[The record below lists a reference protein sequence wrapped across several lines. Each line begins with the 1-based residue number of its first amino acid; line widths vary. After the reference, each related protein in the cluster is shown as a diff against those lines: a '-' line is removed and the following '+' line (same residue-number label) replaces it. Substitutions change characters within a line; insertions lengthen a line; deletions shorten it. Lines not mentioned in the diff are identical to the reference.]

1 LRINE
6 VVQKIKNKN
15 RSGFFSLSFD
25 VLNIFDKNI
34 AMKNIASSFTLPN
47 GSILKNRIVKSA
59 MSENFGT
66 RHHAPSK
73 GLINAYRVWV
83 KGNPGLLITG
93 NVMVDSLALGEARN
107 VVVEDYKD
115 FELLKEWAKSAEGTG
130 VHLWPQINHPGRQ
143 AFAAINKKIVGPSAI
158 PLKMGSASKMFKVPI
173 ALKEEE
179 IWNIIKRFGNTA
191 RILKEAGFTGC
202 QIHGAHGYL
211 VSQFLSPNSNIRTDQ
226 WGGSLSNRARFVL
239 EIYREIRHQVGVDY
253 PIGIKI
259 NSADFQRGGF
269 TEEASMEVIRLL
281 GNEGID
287 LIEISGGTYEKPAM
301 IQGDRKKS
309 TVAREAYFLDYIEKA
324 RKLIKTPLLLTGGF
338 RSVSVMENALEDG
351 HLDVIGLARPF
362 CLYPNLPNQI
372 FDGSVKRFETPIP
385 EIGIKFLDKLGGVEL
400 PWYELQIQRIGKG
413 KSPKTNLPG
422 ILAFWFSLKS
432 LFFKSFWKNK

>member
-1 LRINE
+1 MI
-6 VVQKIKNKN
+6 
-15 RSGFFSLSFD
+15 
-25 VLNIFDKNI
+25 
-34 AMKNIASSFTLPN
+34 NIASSFTLPN

-73 GLINAYRVWV
+73 GLINAYKVWA

-93 NVMVDSLALGEARN
+93 NIMIDSMALGEARN

-115 FELLKEWAKSAEGTG
+115 FELLKKWAKSVEGTG

-143 AFAAINKKIVGPSAI
+143 AFAAINRETVGPSAI
-158 PLKMGSASKMFKVPI
+158 SLNMGNTSKMFKLPT
-173 ALKEEE
+173 ALTEEA
-179 IWNIIKRFGNTA
+179 IWDIIKRFGNTA
-191 RILKEAGFTGC
+191 RIMKEAGFTGC

-211 VSQFLSPNSNIRTDQ
+211 VSQFLSPISNIRTDQ
-226 WGGSLSNRARFVL
+226 FGGSLSNRARFVL
-239 EIYREIRHQVGVDY
+239 EIYREIRYQVGSGY

-259 NSADFQRGGF
+259 NSADFQTGGF
-269 TEEASMEVIRLL
+269 TELESLEVIRLL
-281 GNEGID
+281 ENEGID

-309 TVAREAYFLDYIEKA
+309 TIAREAYFLDYIEKA
-324 RKLIKTPLLLTGGF
+324 RKLIKTPLLLTGGI
-338 RSVSVMENALEDG
+338 RSVSVMEKALKDG
-351 HLDVIGLARPF
+351 NLDFIGLARPF
-362 CLYPNLPNQI
+362 CLYPNLANQV

-385 EIGIKFLDKLGGVEL
+385 NIGIKFLDKLGGVEL

-422 ILAFWFSLKS
+422 ILALWFSLKS
-432 LFFKSFWKNK
+432 LFVKSFWRNK

>member
-1 LRINE
+1 
-6 VVQKIKNKN
+6 
-15 RSGFFSLSFD
+15 
-25 VLNIFDKNI
+25 
-34 AMKNIASSFTLPN
+34 MKNIASSFTLPN
-47 GSILKNRIVKSA
+47 GSVLKNRIAKSA

-66 RHHAPSK
+66 RNHAPSK
-73 GLINAYRVWV
+73 GLINAYRVWA

-93 NVMVDSLALGEARN
+93 NVMVDSMALGEARN
-107 VVVEDYKD
+107 VVVENYKHFD
-115 FELLKEWAKSAEGTG
+115 LLKEWAQSVEGTG

-143 AFAAINKKIVGPSAI
+143 AFAAINREIVGPSMI

-173 ALKEEE
+173 ALTEEA
-179 IWNIIKRFGNTA
+179 IWDLIKRYGNTA

-239 EIYREIRHQVGVDY
+239 EIYREIRRQVGVEY

-309 TVAREAYFLDYIEKA
+309 TIAREAYFLDYIKKA

-338 RSVSVMENALEDG
+338 RSVSVMEQALEGG

-362 CLYPNLPNQI
+362 CLYPNLANQI
-372 FDGSVKRFETPIP
+372 FEGTVKRFETPIP
-385 EIGIKFLDKLGGVEL
+385 KIGVKFLDQLGGVEL

-413 KSPKTNLPG
+413 KPPKTNLPG

-432 LFFKSFWKNK
+432 LFVKSFWKNK

>member
-1 LRINE
+1 
-6 VVQKIKNKN
+6 
-15 RSGFFSLSFD
+15 
-25 VLNIFDKNI
+25 
-34 AMKNIASSFTLPN
+34 MKYISSSFTLPN
-47 GSILKNRIVKSA
+47 GSVLKNRITKSA

-66 RHHAPSK
+66 RYHAPSK
-73 GLINAYRVWV
+73 GLINAYKVWA

-93 NVMVDSLALGEARN
+93 NVMVDSMALGEARN

-115 FELLKEWAKSAEGTG
+115 FELLKEWARTVKGTG

-143 AFAAINKKIVGPSAI
+143 ALAAINRETVGPSAI
-158 PLKMGSASKMFKVPI
+158 SLNIGRVAKMFQLPT
-173 ALKEEE
+173 ALTEEA
-179 IWNIIKRFGNTA
+179 IWEIIKRFGNTA
-191 RILKEAGFTGC
+191 RIMKEAGFTGC

-226 WGGSLSNRARFVL
+226 WGGSLNNRARFVL
-239 EIYREIRHQVGVDY
+239 EIYREIRRQVGSDY
-253 PIGIKI
+253 SIGIKI

-269 TEEASMEVIRLL
+269 SEVESMQVISLL

-287 LIEISGGTYEKPAM
+287 LIEISGGTYERPAM
-301 IQGDRKKS
+301 MNGDRKRS
-309 TVAREAYFLDYIEKA
+309 TVSREAYFLDYIDKA

-338 RSVSVMENALEDG
+338 RSVSVMEKALEDG
-351 HLDVIGLARPF
+351 NLDVVGLARPF
-362 CLYPNLPNQI
+362 CLYPNLANQI
-372 FDGSVKRFETPIP
+372 FDGSVKIFETPIP
-385 EIGIKFLDKLGGVEL
+385 KIGIKFLDKLGGVEL

>member
-1 LRINE
+1 MI
-6 VVQKIKNKN
+6 
-15 RSGFFSLSFD
+15 
-25 VLNIFDKNI
+25 
-34 AMKNIASSFTLPN
+34 NIASSFTLPN

-73 GLINAYRVWV
+73 GLINAYKVWA

-93 NVMVDSLALGEARN
+93 NIMIDSMALGEARN
-107 VVVEDYKD
+107 VVVEDYKN
-115 FELLKEWAKSAEGTG
+115 FELLKEWAKSVEGTG

-143 AFAAINKKIVGPSAI
+143 AFAAINRETVGPSAVS
-158 PLKMGSASKMFKVPI
+158 LNMGNTSKMFKLPT
-173 ALKEEE
+173 ALTEEA
-179 IWNIIKRFGNTA
+179 IWDIIKRFGNTA
-191 RILKEAGFTGC
+191 RIMKEAGFTGC

-211 VSQFLSPNSNIRTDQ
+211 VSQFLSPISNIRTDQ
-226 WGGSLSNRARFVL
+226 FGGSLSNRARFVL
-239 EIYREIRHQVGVDY
+239 EIYREIRYQVGSGY

-259 NSADFQRGGF
+259 NSADFQNGGF
-269 TEEASMEVIRLL
+269 TELESLEVIRLL
-281 GNEGID
+281 ENEGID

-309 TVAREAYFLDYIEKA
+309 TIAREAYFLDYIEKA
-324 RKLIKTPLLLTGGF
+324 RKLIKTPLLLTGGI
-338 RSVSVMENALEDG
+338 RSVSVMEKALKDG
-351 HLDVIGLARPF
+351 NLDFIGLARPF
-362 CLYPNLPNQI
+362 CLYPNLANQV

-385 EIGIKFLDKLGGVEL
+385 NIGIKFLDKLGGVEL

-422 ILAFWFSLKS
+422 TLALWFSLKS
-432 LFFKSFWKNK
+432 LFVKSFWRNK

>member
-1 LRINE
+1 MI
-6 VVQKIKNKN
+6 
-15 RSGFFSLSFD
+15 
-25 VLNIFDKNI
+25 
-34 AMKNIASSFTLPN
+34 NIASSFTLPN

-73 GLINAYRVWV
+73 GLINAYKVWA

-93 NVMVDSLALGEARN
+93 NIMIDSMALGEARN

-115 FELLKEWAKSAEGTG
+115 FELLKKWAKSVEGTG

-143 AFAAINKKIVGPSAI
+143 AFAAINRETVGPSAI
-158 PLKMGSASKMFKVPI
+158 SLNMGNTSKMFKLPT
-173 ALKEEE
+173 ALTEEA
-179 IWNIIKRFGNTA
+179 IWDIIKRFGNTA
-191 RILKEAGFTGC
+191 RIMKEAGFTGC

-211 VSQFLSPNSNIRTDQ
+211 VSQFLSPISNVRTDQ
-226 WGGSLSNRARFVL
+226 FGGSISNRARFVL
-239 EIYREIRHQVGVDY
+239 EVYREIRYQVGSGY

-259 NSADFQRGGF
+259 NSADFQTGGF
-269 TEEASMEVIRLL
+269 TELESLEVIRLL
-281 GNEGID
+281 ENEGID

-309 TVAREAYFLDYIEKA
+309 TIAREAYFLDYIEKA
-324 RKLIKTPLLLTGGF
+324 RKLIKTPLLLTGGI
-338 RSVSVMENALEDG
+338 RSVSVMEKALKDG
-351 HLDVIGLARPF
+351 NLDFIGLARPF
-362 CLYPNLPNQI
+362 CLYPNLANQV

-385 EIGIKFLDKLGGVEL
+385 NIGIKFLDKLGGVEL

-413 KSPKTNLPG
+413 KSPKNNLPG
-422 ILAFWFSLKS
+422 TLALWFSLKS
-432 LFFKSFWKNK
+432 LFVKSFWRNK

>member
-1 LRINE
+1 
-6 VVQKIKNKN
+6 
-15 RSGFFSLSFD
+15 
-25 VLNIFDKNI
+25 
-34 AMKNIASSFTLPN
+34 MKNIATSFTLPN
-47 GSILKNRIVKSA
+47 GSVLKNRIAKSA

-66 RHHAPSK
+66 RNHAPSK
-73 GLINAYRVWV
+73 GLINAYQVWA

-93 NVMVDSLALGEARN
+93 NVMVDARALGEARN

-115 FELLKEWAKSAEGTG
+115 FELLKEWAKSVEGTG

-143 AFAAINKKIVGPSAI
+143 AFAAINRKTVGPSAI
-158 PLKMGSASKMFKVPI
+158 PLNIGSASRMFKIPT
-173 ALKEEE
+173 ALTEEA
-179 IWNIIKRFGNTA
+179 IWDIIKRFGNTA

-211 VSQFLSPNSNIRTDQ
+211 VSQFLSPNSNVRTDQ
-226 WGGSLSNRARFVL
+226 WGGSLFNRARFVL
-239 EIYREIRHQVGVDY
+239 EVYREIRRQVGSEY

-269 TEEASMEVIRLL
+269 TEEASVEVIRLL

-301 IQGDRKKS
+301 IQGSRKKS
-309 TVAREAYFLDYIEKA
+309 TMEREAYFLDYIKKA

-338 RSVSVMENALEDG
+338 RSASVMESALING
-351 HLDVIGLARPF
+351 HLDVVGLARPF
-362 CLYPNLPNQI
+362 CLYPNLANQI
-372 FDGSVKRFETPIP
+372 FEGSVKRFEAPIP
-385 EIGIKFLDKLGGVEL
+385 KIGIKFLDQLGGVEL

-413 KSPKTNLPG
+413 KSPKMNLQG

-432 LFFKSFWKNK
+432 LFVKSFWKNK

>member
-1 LRINE
+1 MI
-6 VVQKIKNKN
+6 
-15 RSGFFSLSFD
+15 
-25 VLNIFDKNI
+25 
-34 AMKNIASSFTLPN
+34 NIASSFTLPN

-73 GLINAYRVWV
+73 GLINAYKVWA

-93 NVMVDSLALGEARN
+93 NIMIDSMALGEARN

-115 FELLKEWAKSAEGTG
+115 FELLKKWAKSVEGTG

-143 AFAAINKKIVGPSAI
+143 AFAAINRETVGPSAVS
-158 PLKMGSASKMFKVPI
+158 LNMGNTSKMFKLPT
-173 ALKEEE
+173 ALTEEA
-179 IWNIIKRFGNTA
+179 IWDIIKRFGNTA
-191 RILKEAGFTGC
+191 RIMKEAGFTGC

-211 VSQFLSPNSNIRTDQ
+211 VSQFLSPISNVRTDQ
-226 WGGSLSNRARFVL
+226 FGGSLSNRARFVL
-239 EIYREIRHQVGVDY
+239 EIYREIRYQVGSGY

-259 NSADFQRGGF
+259 NSADFQTGGF
-269 TEEASMEVIRLL
+269 TELESLEVIRLL
-281 GNEGID
+281 ENEGID

-309 TVAREAYFLDYIEKA
+309 TIAREAYFLDYIEKA
-324 RKLIKTPLLLTGGF
+324 RKLIKTPLLLTGGI
-338 RSVSVMENALEDG
+338 RSVSVMEKALKDG
-351 HLDVIGLARPF
+351 NLDFIGLARPF
-362 CLYPNLPNQI
+362 CLYPNLANQV

-385 EIGIKFLDKLGGVEL
+385 NIGIKFLDKLGGVEL

-422 ILAFWFSLKS
+422 TLALWFSLKS
-432 LFFKSFWKNK
+432 LFVKSFWRNK

>member
-1 LRINE
+1 MI
-6 VVQKIKNKN
+6 
-15 RSGFFSLSFD
+15 
-25 VLNIFDKNI
+25 
-34 AMKNIASSFTLPN
+34 NIASSFTLPN

-73 GLINAYRVWV
+73 GLINAYKVWA

-93 NVMVDSLALGEARN
+93 NIMIDSMALGEARN

-115 FELLKEWAKSAEGTG
+115 FELLKKWAKSVEGTG

-143 AFAAINKKIVGPSAI
+143 AFAAINRETVGPSAVS
-158 PLKMGSASKMFKVPI
+158 LNMGNTSKMFKLPT
-173 ALKEEE
+173 ALTEEA
-179 IWNIIKRFGNTA
+179 IWDIIKRFGNTA
-191 RILKEAGFTGC
+191 RIMKEAGFTGC

-211 VSQFLSPNSNIRTDQ
+211 VSQFLSPISNIRTDQ
-226 WGGSLSNRARFVL
+226 FGGSLSNRARFVL
-239 EIYREIRHQVGVDY
+239 EIYREIRFQVGSGY

-259 NSADFQRGGF
+259 NSADFQNGGF
-269 TEEASMEVIRLL
+269 TELESLEVIRLL
-281 GNEGID
+281 ENEGID

-309 TVAREAYFLDYIEKA
+309 TIAREAYFLDYIEKA
-324 RKLIKTPLLLTGGF
+324 RKLIKTPLLLTGGI
-338 RSVSVMENALEDG
+338 RSVSVMEKALKDG
-351 HLDVIGLARPF
+351 NLDFIGLARPF
-362 CLYPNLPNQI
+362 CLYPNLANQV

-385 EIGIKFLDKLGGVEL
+385 NIGIKFLDKLGGVEL

-422 ILAFWFSLKS
+422 TLALWFSLKS
-432 LFFKSFWKNK
+432 LFVKSFWRNK

>member
-1 LRINE
+1 MI
-6 VVQKIKNKN
+6 
-15 RSGFFSLSFD
+15 
-25 VLNIFDKNI
+25 
-34 AMKNIASSFTLPN
+34 NIASSFTLPN
-47 GSILKNRIVKSA
+47 GSTLKNRIVKSA

-73 GLINAYRVWV
+73 GLINAYKVWA

-93 NVMVDSLALGEARN
+93 NIMIDSMALGEARN

-115 FELLKEWAKSAEGTG
+115 FELLKKWAKSVEGTG

-143 AFAAINKKIVGPSAI
+143 AFAAINRETVGPSAI
-158 PLKMGSASKMFKVPI
+158 SLNMGNTSKMFKLPT
-173 ALKEEE
+173 ALTEEA
-179 IWNIIKRFGNTA
+179 IWDIIKRFGNTA
-191 RILKEAGFTGC
+191 RIMKEAGFTGC

-211 VSQFLSPNSNIRTDQ
+211 VSQFLSPISNIRTDQ
-226 WGGSLSNRARFVL
+226 FGGSLSNRARFVL
-239 EIYREIRHQVGVDY
+239 EIYREIRFQVGSGY

-259 NSADFQRGGF
+259 NSADFQNGGF
-269 TEEASMEVIRLL
+269 TELESLEVIRLL
-281 GNEGID
+281 ENEGID

-309 TVAREAYFLDYIEKA
+309 TIAREAYFLDYIEKA
-324 RKLIKTPLLLTGGF
+324 RKLIKTPLLLTGGI
-338 RSVSVMENALEDG
+338 RSVSVMEKALKDG
-351 HLDVIGLARPF
+351 NLDFIGLARPF
-362 CLYPNLPNQI
+362 CLYPNLANQV

-385 EIGIKFLDKLGGVEL
+385 NIGIKFLDKLGGVEL

-422 ILAFWFSLKS
+422 TLALWFSLKS
-432 LFFKSFWKNK
+432 LFVKSFWRNK

>member
-1 LRINE
+1 MI
-6 VVQKIKNKN
+6 
-15 RSGFFSLSFD
+15 
-25 VLNIFDKNI
+25 
-34 AMKNIASSFTLPN
+34 NIASSFTLPN

-73 GLINAYRVWV
+73 GLINAYKVWA

-93 NVMVDSLALGEARN
+93 NIMIDSMALGEARN
-107 VVVEDYKD
+107 VVVEDYKN
-115 FELLKEWAKSAEGTG
+115 FELLKEWAKSVDGTG

-143 AFAAINKKIVGPSAI
+143 AFAAINRETVGPSAVS
-158 PLKMGSASKMFKVPI
+158 LNMGNTSKMFKLPT
-173 ALKEEE
+173 ALTEEA
-179 IWNIIKRFGNTA
+179 IWDIIKRFGNTA
-191 RILKEAGFTGC
+191 RIMKEAGFTGC

-211 VSQFLSPNSNIRTDQ
+211 VSQFLSPISNIRTDQ
-226 WGGSLSNRARFVL
+226 FGGSLSNRARFVL
-239 EIYREIRHQVGVDY
+239 EIYREIRYQVGSGY

-259 NSADFQRGGF
+259 NSADFQTGGF
-269 TEEASMEVIRLL
+269 TELESLEVIRLL
-281 GNEGID
+281 ENEGID

-309 TVAREAYFLDYIEKA
+309 TIAREAYFLDYIEKA
-324 RKLIKTPLLLTGGF
+324 RKLIKTPLLLTGGI
-338 RSVSVMENALEDG
+338 RSVSVMEKALKDG
-351 HLDVIGLARPF
+351 NLDFIGLARPF
-362 CLYPNLPNQI
+362 CLYPNLANQV

-385 EIGIKFLDKLGGVEL
+385 NIGIKFLDKLGGVEL

-422 ILAFWFSLKS
+422 TLALWFSLKS
-432 LFFKSFWKNK
+432 LFVKSFWRNK

>member
-1 LRINE
+1 
-6 VVQKIKNKN
+6 
-15 RSGFFSLSFD
+15 
-25 VLNIFDKNI
+25 
-34 AMKNIASSFTLPN
+34 MKYISSSFTLPN
-47 GSILKNRIVKSA
+47 GSVLKNRITKSA

-66 RHHAPSK
+66 RYHAPSK
-73 GLINAYRVWV
+73 GLINAYKVWA

-93 NVMVDSLALGEARN
+93 NIMVDSMALGEARN

-115 FELLKEWAKSAEGTG
+115 FELLKEWARTVKGTG

-143 AFAAINKKIVGPSAI
+143 ALAAINRETVGPSAI
-158 PLKMGSASKMFKVPI
+158 SLNIGRVAKMFQLPT
-173 ALKEEE
+173 ALSEEA
-179 IWNIIKRFGNTA
+179 IWKIIKRFGNTA
-191 RILKEAGFTGC
+191 RIMKEAGFTGC

-226 WGGSLSNRARFVL
+226 WGGSLNNRARFVL
-239 EIYREIRHQVGVDY
+239 EIYREIRRQVGSDY

-269 TEEASMEVIRLL
+269 SEEESMQVISLL

-287 LIEISGGTYEKPAM
+287 LIEISGGTYERPAM
-301 IQGDRKKS
+301 MKGDRKRS
-309 TVAREAYFLDYIEKA
+309 TVSREAYFLDYIDKA

-338 RSVSVMENALEDG
+338 RSVSVMEKALEDG
-351 HLDVIGLARPF
+351 NLDVVGLARPF
-362 CLYPNLPNQI
+362 CLYPNLANQI
-372 FDGSVKRFETPIP
+372 FDGSVKIFETPIP
-385 EIGIKFLDKLGGVEL
+385 KIGIKFLDKLGGVEL

-413 KSPKTNLPG
+413 KSPKINLHA
-422 ILAFWFSLKS
+422 IFALWFTIKS

>member
-1 LRINE
+1 MI
-6 VVQKIKNKN
+6 
-15 RSGFFSLSFD
+15 
-25 VLNIFDKNI
+25 
-34 AMKNIASSFTLPN
+34 NIASSFTLPN

-73 GLINAYRVWV
+73 GLINAYKVWA

-93 NVMVDSLALGEARN
+93 NIMIDSMALGEARN

-115 FELLKEWAKSAEGTG
+115 FELLKKWAKSVEGTG

-143 AFAAINKKIVGPSAI
+143 AFAAINRETVGPSAI
-158 PLKMGSASKMFKVPI
+158 SLNMGNTSKMFKLPT
-173 ALKEEE
+173 ALTEEA
-179 IWNIIKRFGNTA
+179 IWDIIKRFGNTA
-191 RILKEAGFTGC
+191 RIMKEAGFTGC

-211 VSQFLSPNSNIRTDQ
+211 VSQFLSPISNVRTDQ
-226 WGGSLSNRARFVL
+226 FGGSISNRARFVL
-239 EIYREIRHQVGVDY
+239 EIYREIRYQVGSGY

-259 NSADFQRGGF
+259 NSADFQNGGF
-269 TEEASMEVIRLL
+269 TELESLEVIRLL
-281 GNEGID
+281 ENEGID

-309 TVAREAYFLDYIEKA
+309 TIAREAYFLDYIEKA
-324 RKLIKTPLLLTGGF
+324 RKLIKTPLLLTGGI
-338 RSVSVMENALEDG
+338 RSVSVMEKALKDG
-351 HLDVIGLARPF
+351 NLDFIGLARPF
-362 CLYPNLPNQI
+362 CLYPNLANQV

-385 EIGIKFLDKLGGVEL
+385 NIGIKFLDKLGGVEL

-413 KSPKTNLPG
+413 KSPKNNLPG
-422 ILAFWFSLKS
+422 TLALWFSLKS
-432 LFFKSFWKNK
+432 LFVKSFWRNK

>member
-1 LRINE
+1 
-6 VVQKIKNKN
+6 
-15 RSGFFSLSFD
+15 
-25 VLNIFDKNI
+25 
-34 AMKNIASSFTLPN
+34 MKNIASSFTLPN
-47 GSILKNRIVKSA
+47 GSVLKNRIAKSA

-66 RHHAPSK
+66 RNHAPSK
-73 GLINAYRVWV
+73 GLINAYKIWA

-93 NVMVDSLALGEARN
+93 NVMVDSMALGEARN

-115 FELLKEWAKSAEGTG
+115 FELLKKWARSVEGTG

-143 AFAAINKKIVGPSAI
+143 AFAVINRKTVGPSAI
-158 PLKMGSASKMFKVPI
+158 SLSLGSASKMFKIPK
-173 ALKEEE
+173 ALSDEE
-179 IWNIIKRFGNTA
+179 IWDIIKRFGNTA
-191 RILKEAGFTGC
+191 RIMKEAGFTGC

-239 EIYREIRHQVGVDY
+239 EVYREIRRQVGSDY
-253 PIGIKI
+253 PIAIKI

-269 TEEASMEVIRLL
+269 TEEESMEVIRSLS
-281 GNEGID
+281 NEGID
-287 LIEISGGTYEKPAM
+287 LIEISGGNYERPVM

-309 TVAREAYFLDYIEKA
+309 TISREAYFLDYIEKA

-338 RSVSVMENALEDG
+338 RSVSVIEKALEDG
-351 HLDVIGLARPF
+351 NLDVVGLARPF
-362 CLYPNLPNQI
+362 CLYPNLANQI
-372 FDGSVKRFETPIP
+372 FDGSVELFETPIP
-385 EIGIKFLDKLGGVEL
+385 QIGVKFLDKLGGVEL

-413 KSPKTNLPG
+413 KSPKTNLLA

>member
-1 LRINE
+1 MI
-6 VVQKIKNKN
+6 
-15 RSGFFSLSFD
+15 
-25 VLNIFDKNI
+25 
-34 AMKNIASSFTLPN
+34 NIASSFTLPN

-73 GLINAYRVWV
+73 GLINAYKVWA

-93 NVMVDSLALGEARN
+93 NIMIDSMALGEARN

-115 FELLKEWAKSAEGTG
+115 FELLKKWAKSVEGTG

-143 AFAAINKKIVGPSAI
+143 AFAAINRETVGPSAI
-158 PLKMGSASKMFKVPI
+158 SLNMGNTSKMFKLPT
-173 ALKEEE
+173 ALTEEA
-179 IWNIIKRFGNTA
+179 IWDIIKRFGNTA
-191 RILKEAGFTGC
+191 RIMKEAGFTGC

-211 VSQFLSPNSNIRTDQ
+211 VSQFLSPISNVRTDQ
-226 WGGSLSNRARFVL
+226 FGGSISNRARFVL
-239 EIYREIRHQVGVDY
+239 EIYREIRYQVGSGY

-259 NSADFQRGGF
+259 NSADFQTGGF
-269 TEEASMEVIRLL
+269 TELESLEVIRLL
-281 GNEGID
+281 ENEGID

-309 TVAREAYFLDYIEKA
+309 TIAREAYFLDYIEKA
-324 RKLIKTPLLLTGGF
+324 RKLIKTPLLLTGGI
-338 RSVSVMENALEDG
+338 RSVSVMEKALKDG
-351 HLDVIGLARPF
+351 NLDFIGLARPF
-362 CLYPNLPNQI
+362 CLYPNLANQV

-385 EIGIKFLDKLGGVEL
+385 NIGIKFLDKLGGVEL

-413 KSPKTNLPG
+413 KSPKTTLPG
-422 ILAFWFSLKS
+422 VLAFWFSLKS

>member
-1 LRINE
+1 
-6 VVQKIKNKN
+6 
-15 RSGFFSLSFD
+15 
-25 VLNIFDKNI
+25 
-34 AMKNIASSFTLPN
+34 MKYICSSFTLPN
-47 GSILKNRIVKSA
+47 GSVLKNRIAKSA

-73 GLINAYRVWV
+73 GLINAYKVWV

-93 NVMVDSLALGEARN
+93 NVMVDSMALGEARN

-115 FELLKEWAKSAEGTG
+115 FELLKEWARTAKGTG

-143 AFAAINKKIVGPSAI
+143 ALAAINRETVGPSAI
-158 PLKMGSASKMFKVPI
+158 SLNIGRATKMFQLPT
-173 ALKEEE
+173 ALTEEA
-179 IWNIIKRFGNTA
+179 IWKIIKSFGNTA
-191 RILKEAGFTGC
+191 RIMKEAGFTGC

-226 WGGSLSNRARFVL
+226 WGGSLNNRARFVL
-239 EIYREIRHQVGVDY
+239 EIYREIRSQVGSDY

-269 TEEASMEVIRLL
+269 SEEESMQVISLL

-287 LIEISGGTYEKPAM
+287 LIEISGGTYERPAM
-301 IQGDRKKS
+301 MKGDRKRS
-309 TVAREAYFLDYIEKA
+309 TVSREAYFLDYIDKA

-338 RSVSVMENALEDG
+338 RSVSVMEKALEDG
-351 HLDVIGLARPF
+351 NLDIVGLARPF
-362 CLYPNLPNQI
+362 CLYPNLANQI
-372 FDGSVKRFETPIP
+372 FDGSVKIFETPIP
-385 EIGIKFLDKLGGVEL
+385 KIGIKFLDKLGGVEL

-413 KSPKTNLPG
+413 KSPKISLLA